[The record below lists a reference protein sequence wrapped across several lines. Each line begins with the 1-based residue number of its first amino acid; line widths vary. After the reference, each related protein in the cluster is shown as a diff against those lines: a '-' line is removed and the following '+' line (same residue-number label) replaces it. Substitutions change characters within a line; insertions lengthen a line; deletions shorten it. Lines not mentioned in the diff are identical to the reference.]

1 MKLCNIQRHLDTHH
15 ATLAAKHSAGDIR
28 HKACQELLKNIPVG
42 QQQLHAWATQGDWT
56 SASFEGALSIVKNE
70 KPFTVGEF
78 DKNLMLDLANELF
91 DDFPNKDKV
100 IKTIKDMPLSARTVH
115 DRPILMANQVEETQI
130 KDINTSYER
139 RIWQFCQ

>member
-1 MKLCNIQRHLDTHH
+1 MQYSPSRYLPTF
-15 ATLAAKHSAGDIR
+15 AAKHSAGDSQ
-28 HKACQELLKNIPVG
+28 HKACQELLKKIPVG

-56 SASFEGALSIVKNE
+56 CASFEGASSIVKNE

-78 DKNLMLDLANELF
+78 AKNLMLDLANELF
-91 DDFPNKDKV
+91 DDFHNKDKV
-100 IKTIKDMPLSARTVH
+100 IKNIKDMPLSAVH
-115 DRPILMANQVEETQI
+115 DRPIVMANQVEETQI